1 MRIAAFAN
9 TPAQIHFFKNIIK
22 ELIRRGHQVWLL
34 VRDYGETIAV
44 ANELKLDY
52 FVYSKSPASKVGKL
66 LSLPYD
72 LVKAY
77 KILWKFEPDMIVG
90 GGVYDAFTSFF
101 LGANCIEFADSEPS
115 VNPLHSLEIKLYMPF
130 VDAVITP
137 TSFRQNLGKKHLRI
151 KSFKELA
158 YLHPNYYKPN
168 DDIFDLLGIK
178 KGENYAILRF
188 NAFDAVHDT
197 GIKGFADENKIE
209 LVKELE
215 KYAKVFIS
223 SETGIPDEIKDR
235 VARIPKS
242 RIHDALYYAK
252 LLVADTQTMAT
263 EAALL
268 GSPAVRCN
276 RFVGKNDMGNFVEL
290 ENDYGLIFNYNTSD
304 SVVKKAVELIQRS
317 KLKEDWKE
325 KQEKLLKDKIDVTA
339 FMVWFIENWPESAK
353 EMKKNPN
360 IQDGFR

>member
-9 TPAQIHFFKNIIK
+9 TPAQVYFYKNILK
-22 ELIRRGHQVWLL
+22 ELTRRGHQVRLL
-34 VRDYGETIAV
+34 VRDYGETIVV
-44 ANELKLDY
+44 ANELELDY
-52 FVYSKSPASKVGKL
+52 FVYSKSPASKIGKL

-72 LVKAY
+72 LIMAY
-77 KILWKFEPDMIVG
+77 KILRRFKPDMIVG
-90 GGVYDAFTSFF
+90 FGVYDAFTSFF
-101 LGANCIEFADSEPS
+101 LGADCIEFADSEPS

-137 TSFRQNLGKKHLRI
+137 SSFRQNLGRKHLRI

-178 KGENYAILRF
+178 KGENYVLLRF
-188 NAFDAVHDT
+188 NGFDAVHDS
-197 GIKGFADENKIE
+197 GIKGFADGDKIE
-209 LVKELE
+209 LVMELE

-223 SETGIPDEIKDR
+223 SESGVPNKIKDR
-235 VARIPKS
+235 IERIPKS
-242 RIHDALYYAK
+242 RIHDALYYAM
-252 LLVADTQTMAT
+252 LLVADTQTMIT

-276 RFVGKNDMGNFVEL
+276 RFVGKGDMGNFVEL
-290 ENDYGLIFNYNTSD
+290 ENDYGLIFNYNNSE
-304 SVVKKAVELIQRS
+304 SALKKAVDLIQRP
-317 KLKEDWKE
+317 KLKMEWKN
-325 KQEKLLKDKIDVTA
+325 KRKNLLNEKIDVTA

-353 EMKKNPN
+353 EIKKNPN
-360 IQDGFR
+360 IQDRFR